1 MLQGN
6 PWHRGEKP
14 IGFVGFFFL
23 IMKAI
28 YLQGQ
33 YSICL
38 SLTGLSI
45 WFMLELHGKRSKTPS
60 KAGNN
65 GLGREEA

>member
-1 MLQGN
+1 
-6 PWHRGEKP
+6 
-14 IGFVGFFFL
+14 
-23 IMKAI
+23 MKAI